1 MKTNFKKAALMMTG
15 VLLGGSVLAQTSDTG
30 GSESVKPFSGVGA
43 YNTWSIGLNAGLP
56 SLILATGGHNGFDH
70 WEPTLGYGLSIRKQ
84 LVHSLGLQLDYNGGT
99 VKGGVSSNVPFITNV
114 NGNRYKAFSTKFNQ
128 VALSGVFNFATVDYL
143 RRKNAVQF
151 FLNAGLGVVYYEPTV
166 TGYTDASFPTASTSS
181 FKSSAL
187 VMPLGAGVK
196 FRVSDGVAINL
207 GYNENFIDAS
217 SFNGANQ
224 YPKTS
229 HYSYGYG
236 GIEFSLGGKSKPH
249 LQWANPI
256 ASIQN
261 EYLTEEARLQREID
275 AQKAANDQL
284 RADMAA
290 AAANLAKYTTDSDGD
305 GVSDFFDKCPG
316 TPSGV
321 KVDGAGCP
329 LAVAPTPPASVTR
342 VIITEED
349 RKIVR
354 EAIRNLEFDFGKATI
369 RAHSFPS
376 LNRVAQLLID
386 KNFSLKLAGHTDN
399 VGSNDANM
407 KLSKARAESVKNYLV
422 DKGANASRIEATG
435 YGETQPIATNK
446 TAKGRQQ
453 NRRVEFTLF

>member
-1 MKTNFKKAALMMTG
+1 MKTNLKKAALMITG
-15 VLLGGSVLAQTSDTG
+15 VLLGGSVLAQTTDVG
-30 GSESVKPFSGVGA
+30 GSESVKPFSGAGA
-43 YNTWSIGLNAGLP
+43 FNTWSIGINGGAP
-56 SLILATGGHNGFDH
+56 SLILATGGHNTFDH
-70 WEPTLGYGLSIRKQ
+70 WTPTLGYGLSIRDQ
-84 LVHSLGLQLDYNGGT
+84 IVHSFGLQLDYNGGE
-99 VKGGVSSNVPFITNV
+99 VKGAVSSNTPFVTNT
-114 NGNRYKAFSTKFNQ
+114 NGNRYTGFSTKFNQ
-128 VALSGVFNFATVDYL
+128 VSLNGVLNVATVDYL

-151 FLNAGLGVVYYEPTV
+151 FLNAGLGVVYYTPTV
-166 TGYTDASFPTASTSS
+166 TGYVGSDYPTTAMSS

-187 VMPLGAGVK
+187 VMPIGGGVK
-196 FRVSDGVAINL
+196 FRVSDAVAINL
-207 GYNENFIDAS
+207 GYNENFVDAS
-217 SFNGANQ
+217 SFSGVNQ

-236 GIEFSLGGKSKPH
+236 GIEFSLGAKSKPS

-256 ASIQN
+256 VSIQN
-261 EYLTEEARLQREID
+261 EYLTEEARLQHEID

-284 RADMAA
+284 RSDMAA
-290 AAANLAKYTTDSDGD
+290 AAANIAKYTTDSDGD

-316 TPSGV
+316 TPAGV

-329 LAVAPTPPASVTR
+329 LPVAVIPAPVTK
-342 VIITEED
+342 VFITEED
-349 RKIVR
+349 RKIVK

-376 LNRVAQLLID
+376 LNTVAQLLID

-399 VGSNDANM
+399 VGSSDANL
-407 KLSKARAESVKNYLV
+407 KLSKDRAESVKNYLV

-435 YGETQPIATNK
+435 YGKTQPIATNK
-446 TAKGRQQ
+446 TAKGRQI

>member
-1 MKTNFKKAALMMTG
+1 MKTNLKKAALMMTG
-15 VLLGGSVLAQTSDTG
+15 ILLGGSVLAQTSDTG
-30 GSESVKPFSGVGA
+30 SSEYVKPFSGVGA
-43 YNTWSIGLNAGLP
+43 YNTWSIGLNAGMP

-70 WEPTLGYGLSIRKQ
+70 WQPTLGYGLSIRDQ
-84 LVHSLGLQLDYNGGT
+84 IVHSFGLQLDYNGGE
-99 VKGGVSSNVPFITNV
+99 VKGGVNSNTPYITNV
-114 NGNRYKAFSTKFNQ
+114 NGNRYTAFSTKFNQ
-128 VALSGVFNFATVDYL
+128 VSLNGVLNVATVDYL
-143 RRKNAVQF
+143 RRKNAIQF
-151 FLNAGLGVVYYEPTV
+151 YLNAGLGIVYYTPTV
-166 TGYTDASFPTASTSS
+166 TGYNGGGFPTTASSS
-181 FKSSAL
+181 FKSSNL
-187 VMPLGAGVK
+187 VMPIGGGVK
-196 FRVSDGVAINL
+196 FRVSDAVAINL
-207 GYNENFIDAS
+207 GYNENFIDGS
-217 SFNGANQ
+217 SFNGVNQ

-236 GIEFSLGGKSKPH
+236 GIEFSLGAKSKPH

-261 EYLTEEARLQREID
+261 EYLTEEARLQRQID

-321 KVDGAGCP
+321 KVDGSGCP
-329 LAVAPTPPASVTR
+329 LTVVLAPAPVTK
-342 VIITEED
+342 VFITEED
-349 RKIVR
+349 RKIVK

-407 KLSKARAESVKNYLV
+407 KLSKARAESVKSYLV
-422 DKGANASRIEATG
+422 SKGANASSVEATG

-446 TAKGRQQ
+446 TAKGRQI

>member
-15 VLLGGSVLAQTSDTG
+15 VLLGGSVLAQTSDTAS
-30 GSESVKPFSGVGA
+30 SEYVKPFSGVAA
-43 YNTWSIGLNAGLP
+43 YNTWSIGVNAGLP

-99 VKGGVSSNVPFITNV
+99 VKGGVSSNVPYITNV
-114 NGNRYKAFSTKFNQ
+114 NGNRYTAFSTKFNQ

-143 RRKNAVQF
+143 RRKNAIQF

-166 TGYTDASFPTASTSS
+166 TGYTDSNFPTASTSS

-261 EYLTEEARLQREID
+261 EYLTEEARLQRQID

-329 LAVAPTPPASVTR
+329 LPVAATPAPVTK
-342 VIITEED
+342 VFITEED

-376 LNRVAQLLID
+376 LNRVAKLLMD

-435 YGETQPIATNK
+435 YGETQPIASNK

>member
-1 MKTNFKKAALMMTG
+1 MMTG
-15 VLLGGSVLAQTSDTG
+15 VLLGGSVLAQTSDSG
-30 GSESVKPFSGVGA
+30 SSESVKPFSGVGA

-99 VKGGVSSNVPFITNV
+99 VKGGVSSGVPYITNV
-114 NGNRYKAFSTKFNQ
+114 NGNRYTAFSTKFNQ

-151 FLNAGLGVVYYEPTV
+151 FLNAGLGVVYYEPTL
-166 TGYTDASFPTASTSS
+166 TGYSGSDFPTTATSS

-196 FRVSDGVAINL
+196 FRVSDAVAINL

-236 GIEFSLGGKSKPH
+236 GIEFSLGSKSKPH

-256 ASIQN
+256 VSIQN

-284 RADMAA
+284 KADMAA

-329 LAVAPTPPASVTR
+329 LAVAPQAPASVTR

-349 RKIVR
+349 KKVVR
-354 EAIRNLEFDFGKATI
+354 DAIRNLEFDFGKATI
-369 RAHSFPS
+369 RARSFPS

-407 KLSKARAESVKNYLV
+407 KLSKERAESVKNYLV

-435 YGETQPIATNK
+435 YGETQPIASNK

>member
-1 MKTNFKKAALMMTG
+1 M
-15 VLLGGSVLAQTSDTG
+15 
-30 GSESVKPFSGVGA
+30 
-43 YNTWSIGLNAGLP
+43 P

-84 LVHSLGLQLDYNGGT
+84 LVHSFGLQLDYNGGT
-99 VKGGVSSNVPFITNV
+99 VKGGVSSNVPYITNT

-166 TGYTDASFPTASTSS
+166 TGYTDSSFPTASTSS

-196 FRVSDGVAINL
+196 FRVSDAVAINL

-217 SFNGANQ
+217 SFNGVNQ

-236 GIEFSLGGKSKPH
+236 GIEFSLGAKSKPH

-256 ASIQN
+256 VSIQN
-261 EYLTEEARLQREID
+261 EYLTEEARLQRQID

-290 AAANLAKYTTDSDGD
+290 ATANLAKYTADSDGD

-329 LAVAPTPPASVTR
+329 LAVAPAPAPVTK
-342 VIITEED
+342 VFVTEED

>member
-1 MKTNFKKAALMMTG
+1 MKTNLKKAALMITG
-15 VLLGGSVLAQTSDTG
+15 VLLVGSVLAQTSDTG
-30 GSESVKPFSGVGA
+30 SSEYVKPFSGVAA
-43 YNTWSIGLNAGLP
+43 YNTWSIGINAGLP

-70 WEPTLGYGLSIRKQ
+70 WDPTVGYGISIRDQ
-84 LVHSLGLQLDYNGGT
+84 IVHSFGLQLDYNGGT
-99 VKGGVSSNVPFITNV
+99 VKGGVSSTVPYITNT
-114 NGNRYKAFSTKFNQ
+114 NGNRYTAFSTKFNQ
-128 VALSGVFNFATVDYL
+128 VSLNGVFNFATVDYL
-143 RRKNAVQF
+143 RRKNAIQF
-151 FLNAGLGVVYYEPTV
+151 YLNAGLGVVYYEPTV
-166 TGYTDASFPTASTSS
+166 TGYAGSDYPTTASSS

-187 VMPLGAGVK
+187 VMPVGGGVK

-217 SFNGANQ
+217 SFNGVNQ

-236 GIEFSLGGKSKPH
+236 GIEFALGGKSKPH

-261 EYLTEEARLQREID
+261 EYLTEEARLQRQID

-290 AAANLAKYTTDSDGD
+290 ATANLAKYTTDSDGD

-329 LAVAPTPPASVTR
+329 LPVAVTPAPVTK
-342 VIITEED
+342 VFVTEED

-407 KLSKARAESVKNYLV
+407 KLSKARAESIKNYLV